1 MFHHL
6 ILFIALRPGDFDT
19 RHRKRKDQTDLFPQS
34 WYTPDKYKLDA
45 RWPIVYC
52 ANGATTILWFFFWIC
67 KKHIKLFAGTLCHLA
82 DGIAFSLITLIEYML
97 ASICRAHTVCC
108 GENMYFA
115 SSPFLSV
122 LVFINNCVCV
132 KTYKWNARIAYVTR
146 RETSDIIKIISL
158 ASF

>member
-45 RWPIVYC
+45 RWPIVCC

-67 KKHIKLFAGTLCHLA
+67 KKHNKIVCRHAVPLSWWDCF
-82 DGIAFSLITLIEYML
+82 FSYNINWIYLLSTH
-97 ASICRAHTVCC
+97 CVCC
-108 GENMYFA
+108 GENMYIAA
-115 SSPFLSV
+115 SLPFLSV

-132 KTYKWNARIAYVTR
+132 KTYKWNARICNQKGNFRYN
-146 RETSDIIKIISL
+146 
-158 ASF
+158 